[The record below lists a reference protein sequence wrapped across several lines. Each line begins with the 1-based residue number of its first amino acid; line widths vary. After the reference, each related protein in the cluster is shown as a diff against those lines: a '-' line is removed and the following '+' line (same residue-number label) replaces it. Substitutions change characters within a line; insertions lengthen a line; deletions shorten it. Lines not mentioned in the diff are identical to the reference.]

1 MFNLEDHHVFD
12 QDANFLAL
20 GGDSLRALKVVS
32 LARKKN
38 INLTVRTIFQNPT
51 LGAMATAAVAHRL
64 KPAGNTGMS
73 DDYAA
78 QSVIPD
84 GMSEQAYLE
93 LKREAA
99 TDLGVDILSVEDMYP
114 ATRIQ
119 ESLWT
124 LSEADHGS
132 YIMQYTFDL
141 PPTADLARL
150 RDAWLRVMDRNAIL
164 RTRFFQAPNMLWQV
178 VLFHE
183 PHYWQELGVMDTD
196 EVRSNLR
203 QKLIR

>member
-1 MFNLEDHHVFD
+1 MFNLEDHHVSD

-20 GGDSLRALKVVS
+20 GGDSLRALKDVS

-93 LKREAA
+93 LK
-99 TDLGVDILSVEDMYP
+99 
-114 ATRIQ
+114 
-119 ESLWT
+119 
-124 LSEADHGS
+124 
-132 YIMQYTFDL
+132 
-141 PPTADLARL
+141 
-150 RDAWLRVMDRNAIL
+150 
-164 RTRFFQAPNMLWQV
+164 
-178 VLFHE
+178 
-183 PHYWQELGVMDTD
+183 
-196 EVRSNLR
+196 
-203 QKLIR
+203 